1 MTSSR
6 LPVLSALLLAGTVA
20 LAGCSMSAP
29 TASAVPAGTASAA
42 AQPGDATKA
51 CTLVSV
57 AQAQG
62 AIRSTPAIT
71 QQQPGSFVHGEP
83 ECGYASDDGQT
94 IVVNVT
100 IWPDTSG
107 FDLQHAVVSDN
118 ALTPV
123 SGVGDKAAAGPI
135 ELDAIVGSRGISVE
149 SFGTTDVTGD
159 QLVAMAKLVVAGL
172 R

>member
-6 LPVLSALLLAGTVA
+6 LLLVGLVLLGAVA
-20 LAGCSMSAP
+20 LAGCSTGAPSA
-29 TASAVPAGTASAA
+29 AGGGATSSGSAA
-42 AQPGDATKA
+42 APGDPTKA

-62 AIRSTPAIT
+62 AIRSTPPIT
-71 QQQPGSFVHGEP
+71 QQQAGSFVHGEP

-100 IWPDTSG
+100 IWPDASG
-107 FDLQHAVVSDN
+107 FDLQHAVVSDDD
-118 ALTPV
+118 LTPV
-123 SGVGDKAAAGPI
+123 GGVGDRAAAGPI
-135 ELDAIVGSRGISVE
+135 ELDAVVGSRGISVE
-149 SFGTTDVTGD
+149 SFGSTDVTGD